1 MSEKNYTKIS
11 MLMRFLEGCKGM
23 FAAAILSSALVSG
36 LDMVTP
42 QIIRVVVDYCLDGRP
57 EVLPAAVRGWLE
69 AIGGRTFVLQHLYL
83 AALGILVIA
92 GLQAV
97 FRYLNAYLNT
107 RATERMM
114 KTARDLLFRH
124 IGELPFDWHMKNKT
138 GDIIQRCTSDVNTVR
153 EFVSEQLVQVV
164 RIVILILFSVIFM
177 VMMSVKLSLI
187 VFVSVPVLI
196 LFSYIFYLKVG
207 HLFRE
212 CDENEGVLSAI
223 AQENLTGVRVV
234 RAFGR
239 ENAERERFGKQNRK
253 YTDTWMALCR
263 ILSVYWAAGDLLT
276 ALQIML
282 IVVIG
287 SVLCV
292 RGEMSAGGLIAFV
305 SYNRQLIWPVR
316 RLGRMLS
323 DMSKAGVSMDR
334 LLYILNSPAESWPG
348 DREPDMTGDIEAE
361 HVTFGY
367 DGKEILKDVS
377 FTVPGGSTLGILG
390 ATGSGKTTLMHL
402 LNGLYPVN
410 HGEIRIGGVPVREIS
425 LPWLRRHIGIVLQ
438 EPYLFSR
445 TLEENITIAGS
456 RDHQAVESAVRIAAL
471 TESVNR
477 FARGYETM
485 VGERG
490 VTLSGGQKQRTAIAR
505 MLVQDTP
512 IMIFD
517 DSLSAVDAETDEK
530 IRHGLKEVMGK
541 KTVILISHRI
551 STLKEAD
558 QILVLEEGRIRDRGT
573 HKELLSRPGLYRRIY
588 EIQAPEETDTV
599 FGGGANAAAAPDPEG
614 TGRSDEEERG
624 GAS

>member
-1 MSEKNYTKIS
+1 
-11 MLMRFLEGCKGM
+11 
-23 FAAAILSSALVSG
+23 
-36 LDMVTP
+36 
-42 QIIRVVVDYCLDGRP
+42 
-57 EVLPAAVRGWLE
+57 
-69 AIGGRTFVLQHLYL
+69 
-83 AALGILVIA
+83 
-92 GLQAV
+92 
-97 FRYLNAYLNT
+97 
-107 RATERMM
+107 
-114 KTARDLLFRH
+114 
-124 IGELPFDWHMKNKT
+124 
-138 GDIIQRCTSDVNTVR
+138 
-153 EFVSEQLVQVV
+153 
-164 RIVILILFSVIFM
+164 
-177 VMMSVKLSLI
+177 
-187 VFVSVPVLI
+187 
-196 LFSYIFYLKVG
+196 
-207 HLFRE
+207 
-212 CDENEGVLSAI
+212 
-223 AQENLTGVRVV
+223 
-234 RAFGR
+234 
-239 ENAERERFGKQNRK
+239 
-253 YTDTWMALCR
+253 
-263 ILSVYWAAGDLLT
+263 
-276 ALQIML
+276 
-282 IVVIG
+282 
-287 SVLCV
+287 
-292 RGEMSAGGLIAFV
+292 
-305 SYNRQLIWPVR
+305 
-316 RLGRMLS
+316 
-323 DMSKAGVSMDR
+323 
-334 LLYILNSPAESWPG
+334 
-348 DREPDMTGDIEAE
+348 MTGDIEAE